1 MVNVGDVH
9 KVNVEVVVVSVQR
22 VPVKEGRLYKY
33 SLAIMGMGTGEVYS
47 ALSPE
52 EVGGFGLVSSKHGLK
67 LGALPV
73 QINRSG
79 KEGFAE

>member
-1 MVNVGDVH
+1 MVNVGDVL

-22 VPVKEGRLYKY
+22 VPVKEGTLYKY
-33 SLAIMGMGTGEVYS
+33 SLAVMGMGTGEVYS
-47 ALSPE
+47 SLSPG

-73 QINRSG
+73 QVNSSG
-79 KEGFAE
+79 KEGFGE

>member
-1 MVNVGDVH
+1 MVNVGDVL

-22 VPVKEGRLYKY
+22 VPVKEGTLYKY

-47 ALSPE
+47 SLCPE
-52 EVGGFGLVSSKHGLK
+52 EVAGFGLVSSKHGLK

-73 QINRSG
+73 QINNER
-79 KEGFAE
+79 KEVGQ

>member
-1 MVNVGDVH
+1 MVNVGDVL

-22 VPVKEGRLYKY
+22 VPVKEGTLYKY

-47 ALSPE
+47 SLSPE

-73 QINRSG
+73 QINNER
-79 KEGFAE
+79 KEVGQ

>member
-1 MVNVGDVH
+1 MVNVGDVL

-33 SLAIMGMGTGEVYS
+33 SLAIMGMGTGDVYS
-47 ALSPE
+47 SLSPE

-73 QINRSG
+73 QINNER
-79 KEGFAE
+79 KEVGQ

>member
-1 MVNVGDVH
+1 MVNVGDVL

-22 VPVKEGRLYKY
+22 VPVKEGTLYKY

-47 ALSPE
+47 SLSPE

-73 QINRSG
+73 EVNNER
-79 KEGFAE
+79 KEVSQ